1 MKKMTCEMCGSNDL
15 IKQDGVFVCQYCGT
29 KYTVEEAKKM
39 MIDGTVDV
47 QGTVKV
53 DVSDKVKNLYE
64 MARRAKDVGDSASAA
79 KYYEMIA
86 FENPHDWEALFY
98 YNYFKAF
105 KTNFRD
111 MESSLILLSNSLNG
125 VFNLI
130 DESDKTPDEKWDIA
144 KEIAARIISFGDTCL
159 SLAGDHYMEFSNVS
173 GSLSELISQ
182 KKAVAGLKNNTIA
195 LLRKH
200 FPEHEAELT
209 TTNNKASNLKSNSK
223 SNSKL
228 ETATHI
234 CTFISFFV
242 FCVPIGLL
250 FKPVME
256 YAGKELAIFL
266 LAIITV
272 ITYLADYLIW
282 KKICNKIYNKYINDK
297 SEK

>member
-1 MKKMTCEMCGSNDL
+1 MKKLTCEMCGSNDL

-29 KYTVEEAKKM
+29 KYTVEEAKRM

-64 MARRAKDVGDSASAA
+64 MARRAKDAGDSASAA

-86 FENPHDWEALFY
+86 FENPHDWESLFY

-105 KTNFRD
+105 KTNLRD
-111 MESSLILLSNSLNG
+111 MEGSLMVLSNSLNG

-144 KEIAARIISFGDTCL
+144 KEIAARIISFGNTCL
-159 SLAGDHYMEFSNVS
+159 SLAGDHYMKFSDVS
-173 GSLSELISQ
+173 GALSDLISQ
-182 KKAVAGLKNNTIA
+182 KKAVAELKNNTIA
-195 LLRKH
+195 LLKKH

-209 TTNNKASNLKSNSK
+209 TTNNKASNSK

-242 FCVPIGLL
+242 FLIPLNVLL
-250 FKPVME
+250 YIQLMDYV
-256 YAGKELAIFL
+256 GKELGIFL
-266 LAIITV
+266 SAIMIV
-272 ITYLADYLIW
+272 ISYLADYLIW
-282 KKICNKIYNKYINDK
+282 KKICNKIYSKYISDK